1 VTWGNNDV
9 SVDFFIWNALPDSPP
24 SCFDFQPHG
33 SISPETLLEN
43 RTISDEYSSVPAAK
57 IVQLISSRREESM
70 IDFMGIALS
79 VKSL

>member
-9 SVDFFIWNALPDSPP
+9 SADFFTWNALPDSPP

-43 RTISDEYSSVPAAK
+43 KTVSDEYSLVSAAERA
-57 IVQLISSRREESM
+57 QLTKSRRVEIM
-70 IDFMGIALS
+70 TDFIGIALTVIS
-79 VKSL
+79 S